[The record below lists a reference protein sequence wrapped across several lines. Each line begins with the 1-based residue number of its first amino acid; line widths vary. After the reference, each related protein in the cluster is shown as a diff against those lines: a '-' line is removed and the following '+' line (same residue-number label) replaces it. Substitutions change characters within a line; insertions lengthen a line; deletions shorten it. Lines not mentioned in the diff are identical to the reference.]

1 MDKLKNFARKTIL
14 FFLNGSNHRIGAYAA
29 QASFFIVI
37 AVVPFMMFL
46 LSMSKFF
53 LQYLSISEE
62 DILMQINQLIPMPF
76 GGYIENM
83 FYEVFRNSSGMTV
96 ITAATALWL
105 SSRGIMALYQGICN
119 VLDDGELRNYFYARS
134 VSVIYTLLFTV
145 MMFLTLLVF
154 GYGGRIAEY
163 VTEKLYIAGITSNGF
178 ARMKEIIF

>member
-1 MDKLKNFARKTIL
+1 
-14 FFLNGSNHRIGAYAA
+14 
-29 QASFFIVI
+29 
-37 AVVPFMMFL
+37 MMFL

-105 SSRGIMALYQGICN
+105 SSRGIRRCIRVYAMW
-119 VLDDGELRNYFYARS
+119 LDDGEVRNYFYAR
-134 VSVIYTLLFTV
+134 
-145 MMFLTLLVF
+145 
-154 GYGGRIAEY
+154 RC
-163 VTEKLYIAGITSNGF
+163 
-178 ARMKEIIF
+178 R